1 MPNKTKQKLDLIN
14 ALDSSPKSASKYG
27 LKPALKNGSK
37 SPSKPTRKSSSKSH
51 LKTTLKSSPKK
62 IQDFGNDFENGVSKD
77 IILERINCAL
87 LPQAFATIGTEK
99 MGAKIMQKKGQ
110 IFTFSLKNLSLPAL
124 NILKQEALSAGG
136 DLATPK
142 EAILGEKKPY
152 SAVLIATSTQLEKLI
167 YKCKIQ
173 PFGLKKIAQKLESH
187 LAQNAKR
194 FPKIIMPIINITPD
208 SFYANSRHSTS
219 QAIKSIIAL
228 IESGA
233 TLIDIGAASTRPG
246 SELIKPSE
254 EKKRLKEICAFISK
268 ENLAKRADFSID
280 TYNPSVADFALSSG
294 FVMINDISGLNNQK
308 MFEVIKHHK
317 AQVVLMHA
325 RGTPKDMASH
335 THYRHLLSEI
345 DEFFARK
352 IDKLEASNASR
363 IVLDIGFGFAKSH
376 AQNLALIQN
385 LAHFK
390 HFGREILVGASR
402 KSSIGEITGRQNPSE
417 RLSGSLALALL
428 ALQNGAD
435 IIRTHDFSEHIDML
449 KIFSAF
455 YDEQAFLD

>member
-1 MPNKTKQKLDLIN
+1 MPKKTKQTRDLIN
-14 ALDSSPKSASKYG
+14 ALDSSPKPTSKYS
-27 LKPALKNGSK
+27 SK
-37 SPSKPTRKSSSKSH
+37 SPSKSTPKSN
-51 LKTTLKSSPKK
+51 PKK
-62 IQDFGNDFENGVSKD
+62 SQDFCKDFCKD

-87 LPQAFATIGTEK
+87 LPQAFTKIGTDK

-110 IFTFSLKNLSLPAL
+110 IFIFLLQNLNLPAL
-124 NILKQEALSAGG
+124 HILKQEALSAGG

-142 EAILGEKKPY
+142 EAILGEKKSY
-152 SAVLIATSTQLEKLI
+152 SAALIATCTQLEKLI

-187 LAQNAKR
+187 LANNVKT

-219 QAIKSIIAL
+219 QAIKTIISL

-254 EKKRLKEICAFISK
+254 EKKRLKEICAFIDK
-268 ENLAKRADFSID
+268 ENLAKRVDFSID

-294 FVMINDISGLNNQK
+294 FVMINDVSGLNNKK
-308 MFEVIKHHK
+308 MFEVIKHYN

-335 THYRHLLSEI
+335 THYQHLLSEI
-345 DEFFARK
+345 DEFFSRK
-352 IDKLEASNASR
+352 IDELEKANASR

-390 HFGREILVGASR
+390 HFGFEILIGASR

-417 RLSGSLALALL
+417 RLSGSLAISLL

-455 YDEQAFLD
+455 YDGQAFVD